1 MQRSSWA
8 RLSSGALLFFMG
20 SMAMAADYQTI
31 PIERLSGSPGL
42 SGPTPREVKFSPD
55 GSRVTYLKARTDDRQ
70 RFDLWSFD
78 VQTGASSMLVDST
91 LLDPDEGKLSEEELA
106 LRERKRIAGSKGIV
120 EYGWDDQGQRI
131 LVPLGGDLW
140 LVKLEG
146 GKAKPMRLTKTE
158 AFEYDAKISPN
169 GRYVSFIRDG
179 GVYAIDLSN
188 KREWRVSP
196 APDAKNAVSYGVAE
210 FVAQEEMRRFSG
222 HFWSPDD
229 KHLAFTRVDESGVDI
244 IPRFEIGAD
253 GTAVVEQRYPR
264 AGRPNAKVE
273 LYVYD
278 TASGKTVKSGL
289 QASPDV
295 YMARVDW
302 AGPNA
307 LFLQRVNR
315 KQTRIELM
323 KVDLKSGALTP
334 AFVEEQAHWV
344 NLSDDFTALK
354 DGHILWTT
362 ERTGYRHVIML
373 DANGLS
379 PKPVTSGNWAVDNIV
394 GVDEAKREVYFL
406 ANKDTPVRFGLYK
419 ANYETPGEPV
429 RVTPESADWK
439 ATMPKNAATAFVGV
453 SSTMKQ
459 PSQVGLYRVDGSR
472 VTWILENALNE
483 SHPYY
488 PYLKAHQ
495 VPEIGTLRAS
505 DGQTLYWSMLK
516 PPGFD
521 ASKRYP
527 VLVSVYGGPTA
538 QDVREAWVQP
548 GDEFFAQQGMIV
560 FQLDNRGTGNRGK
573 RFEDVI
579 HRDLGNAEVEDQLA
593 GVAMLKKLP
602 YVDGDRI
609 AIEGWSYG
617 GYMAL
622 LTTLKAPAGTFAA
635 AMVGAPVSDWALYD
649 TFYTERYMGTP
660 QDNAKGYKSGS
671 VFPYIDNLKT
681 TKVPLLMMHGMADD
695 NVTFDNSTRV
705 YAELQEKSIPF
716 EMMTYPG
723 QRHGVRDPAKQ
734 LHLNKTKLDF
744 LRRYLKLTP
753 EHSGS

>member
-1 MQRSSWA
+1 
-8 RLSSGALLFFMG
+8 
-20 SMAMAADYQTI
+20 MADNI
-31 PIERLSGSPGL
+31 PIERLSASPSL
-42 SGPTPREVKFSPD
+42 SGPAPREVKFSPD
-55 GSRVTYLKARTDDRQ
+55 GSRVTFLKARTDDRQ
-70 RFDLWSFD
+70 RFDLWAFD
-78 VQTGASSMLVDST
+78 VQTGASAMLVDST

-120 EYGWDDQGQRI
+120 EYGWDEQGERI
-131 LVPLGGDLW
+131 IVPLAGDLW

-146 GKAKPMRLTKTE
+146 GKAKPTRLTKTS
-158 AFEYDAKISPN
+158 AFEYDAKISPS

-179 GVYAIDLSN
+179 AVYAIDLNNS
-188 KREWRVSP
+188 REWRVSP
-196 APDAKNAVSYGVAE
+196 AADPKKAVSYGVAE
-210 FVAQEEMRRFSG
+210 FVAQEEMRRFTG
-222 HFWSPDD
+222 QFWSPDD
-229 KHLAFTRVDESGVDI
+229 KRIAFTRVDESGVDV

-273 LYVYD
+273 LFVYD
-278 TASGKTVKSGL
+278 VGTGRTVKAALEG
-289 QASPDV
+289 SPDV
-295 YMARVDW
+295 YLVRVDW

-323 KVDLKSGALTP
+323 KVDLRTGALSA
-334 AFVEEQAHWV
+334 AFVEEQPHWV
-344 NLSDDFTALK
+344 NLSDDFTPLK
-354 DGHILWTT
+354 DGRILWTS
-362 ERTGYRHVIML
+362 ERTGYRHVILL
-373 DANGLS
+373 DADGRS
-379 PKPVTSGNWAVDNIV
+379 PKAITSGNWIVDSIV
-394 GVDEAKREVYFL
+394 GVDEAKKDVYVL
-406 ANKDTPVRFGLYK
+406 AAKDTPLKFGLYK
-419 ANYETPGEPV
+419 ASYETPGEV
-429 RVTPESADWK
+429 TRVTSDVADWK
-439 ATMPKNAATAFVGV
+439 ATMPKKAATAFVGT
-453 SSTMKQ
+453 SSTMTQ
-459 PSQVGLYRVDGSR
+459 PAQVGLYRMDGTR
-472 VTWILENALNE
+472 ITWILENALNA

-488 PYLKAHQ
+488 PYVTSHQ
-495 VPEIGTLRAS
+495 VPEIGTLKAS
-505 DGQTLYWSMLK
+505 DGQTIYWSMLK
-516 PPGFD
+516 PPNFD
-521 ASKRYP
+521 ESRRYP

-538 QDVREAWVQP
+538 QDVREAWSQP
-548 GDEFFAQQGMIV
+548 TDQFFAQQGMIV

-573 RFEDVI
+573 KFEDVI

-622 LTTLKAPAGTFAA
+622 LTALKAPAGTFAA

-681 TKVPLLMMHGMADD
+681 SKVPLLMMHGMADD

-734 LHLNKTKLDF
+734 LHLNKTKLEF
-744 LRRYLKLTP
+744 LQRYLKLSP
-753 EHSGS
+753 ERPAS